1 MSQLTVSPRAVR
13 TTTVLG
19 ALVVGIGVLQ
29 PWVYVDG
36 DGRVA
41 MDSAQV
47 ADVVLGV
54 ETVVGAVA
62 LSLALL
68 VVPLVLW
75 RWNLRSTLGMS
86 LLGAVIGLFG
96 LTGTVAPPPEVT
108 AGPLFVFAGGTVL
121 LAGGLVGVVERVRSG
136 DEETIPF
143 SSVAVAGGFL
153 VAVSP
158 VFGYAICLLPY
169 PCIDT
174 HQWATTDPVYLF
186 APTLGL
192 FALTLLLTRRWNPRT
207 QLLTALPSTIVVLVG
222 AYLSITVTLPGM
234 VGPSLTELLFPYV
247 ATVGSVLVLLG
258 SLLGP
263 VEISVGQ

>member
-1 MSQLTVSPRAVR
+1 MSQLTVSPRAVGGVA
-13 TTTVLG
+13 VLG
-19 ALVVGIGVLQ
+19 ALVVGAGVVQ
-29 PWVYVDG
+29 PWVSVDG
-36 DGRVA
+36 DGRVTT
-41 MDSAQV
+41 DPTQG

-62 LSLALL
+62 LGLALL
-68 VVPLVLW
+68 GVSLVLW
-75 RWNLRSTLGMS
+75 TWNLQSALGMS

-96 LTGTVAPPPEVT
+96 LTGVMAPPPEVT
-108 AGPLFVFAGGTVL
+108 AGPLFVVAGGSVL
-121 LAGGLVGVVERVRSG
+121 LAGGLAGVVERVRSG
-136 DEETIPF
+136 DKETIPF

-158 VFGYAICLLPY
+158 CFGYAICLLPY
-169 PCIDT
+169 PCTGT

-192 FALTLLLTRRWNPRT
+192 FAWVLLLTRRWNPRT
-207 QLLTALPSTIVVLVG
+207 QLLTALPSTIAVLVG
-222 AYLSITVTLPGM
+222 AYLSIVTTLPGM